1 MNHSVSLR
9 NNDTTFADFTQLRV
23 QHYNRTERVWTG
35 NMTFFVDVGNDYEIE
50 TMLYKNS
57 GNQYKKTP
65 YKEARAAFC
74 DSVQKKGHF
83 DVLRESSNIPAKE
96 ICPWPKGTYQFSFSF
111 EILLVYSGVL
121 NEEDTTFADFTQMK
135 VARVNRS
142 ERLWVGSMTFF
153 VDVGNEIEV
162 ETRLYKSTGNQ
173 YQQTP
178 FKRPRST
185 FCDYVRDNEN
195 FDDMRQV
202 SNLPVKGVCPWPK
215 GTYEIYGYNI
225 NVNRMQ
231 PYFEGDYMV
240 ETAFYENDKQLN
252 GYQLFVTVIQS

>member
-96 ICPWPKGTYQFSFSF
+96 ICPWPKGTYQ
-111 EILLVYSGVL
+111 VYDHKF
-121 NEEDTTFADFTQMK
+121 N
-135 VARVNRS
+135 
-142 ERLWVGSMTFF
+142 MTNFPPFF
-153 VDVGNEIEV
+153 DG
-162 ETRLYKSTGNQ
+162 K
-173 YQQTP
+173 
-178 FKRPRST
+178 
-185 FCDYVRDNEN
+185 
-195 FDDMRQV
+195 
-202 SNLPVKGVCPWPK
+202 
-215 GTYEIYGYNI
+215 
-225 NVNRMQ
+225 
-231 PYFEGDYMV
+231 YMV
-240 ETAFYENDKQLN
+240 ETNFYKNDELLN
-252 GYQLFVTVIQS
+252 GFQVFTTIIKT